1 MRLDFRLDVA
11 EGALSD
17 GGMDGPAADLEY
29 VISGGCSKR
38 GKLLGSPY
46 SGLDIVVACL
56 PCLFLREYVD
66 CVWGAEGAGDGC
78 SGALGRL
85 DRRPDVF
92 CSGLSTSETVRLGRR
107 EADDEAAAMG
117 AAGAARE
124 SAGGPAGSP
133 AAREDL
139 AAWRA
144 EERVALLLE
153 DMSKY

>member
-1 MRLDFRLDVA
+1 MLRL
-11 EGALSD
+11 
-17 GGMDGPAADLEY
+17 
-29 VISGGCSKR
+29 
-38 GKLLGSPY
+38 PY

-66 CVWGAEGAGDGC
+66 CGWGAGGAGGGC

-92 CSGLSTSETVRLGRR
+92 CSGLSTSETVRFGRR
-107 EADDEAAAMG
+107 EADDEAAVVG
-117 AAGAARE
+117 AVGE